1 MTDDEL
7 PEIDYGA
14 SELWDISER
23 ITREGLDPKTLD
35 PAEIEEAA
43 CRIAA
48 VIGEFPLRFRVL
60 VEAVKQSASVVYD
73 MARGIET
80 PADLISATA
89 CPIRRRL
96 PRPAAS
102 SMRYGER
109 WRMTRCGRSLA
120 TTIKAGCVRYAS
132 PASPRPERSGS
143 ASYRYCCRTD
153 VAGSASHSRA
163 GAK

>member
-7 PEIDYGA
+7 PEIDYGP

-60 VEAVKQSASVVYD
+60 IEAVKQSASVVYD

-80 PADLISATA
+80 PGRPDLDYRLSEKQALAAAGRFFDAIWRALENDALRPIPRDDDKGGLCPLCLASFTATGTLGQR
-89 CPIRRRL
+89 IL
-96 PRPAAS
+96 PVLMP
-102 SMRYGER
+102 
-109 WRMTRCGRSLA
+109 
-120 TTIKAGCVRYAS
+120 
-132 PASPRPERSGS
+132 
-143 ASYRYCCRTD
+143 
-153 VAGSASHSRA
+153 H
-163 GAK
+163 